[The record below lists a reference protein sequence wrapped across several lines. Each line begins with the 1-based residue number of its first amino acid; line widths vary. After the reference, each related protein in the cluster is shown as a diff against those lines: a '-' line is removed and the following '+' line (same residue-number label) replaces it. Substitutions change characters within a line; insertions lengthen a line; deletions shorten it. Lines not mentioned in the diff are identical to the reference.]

1 MESPLARR
9 AVSDFTCSTAAEGA
23 LRTWVSVRE
32 GKRGPADPVN
42 AFKSG
47 PPVGGN
53 KLSTGE
59 GFSPASLLGKGD
71 EVANLVGS
79 SSTGKRVE
87 RPPLCARKRRVEL
100 HPRSRGFGFGLPAPQ
115 TELTSE

>member
-1 MESPLARR
+1 MESRLARR
-9 AVSDFTCSTAAEGA
+9 AVSGFSYFTVAEGA

-53 KLSTGE
+53 KVLTGE
-59 GFSPASLLGKGD
+59 GFLPVDLLGKG
-71 EVANLVGS
+71 
-79 SSTGKRVE
+79 TR
-87 RPPLCARKRRVEL
+87 
-100 HPRSRGFGFGLPAPQ
+100 
-115 TELTSE
+115 